1 MRYPVLSSAI
11 IFFQLESPLHEF
23 ICLATACTIC
33 KPNDS
38 CVSANALCRE
48 VDIYNNIDIEG
59 TRLGS
64 ETSHTR
70 TDLTA

>member
-1 MRYPVLSSAI
+1 MYYASQMTRAFSA
-11 IFFQLESPLHEF
+11 
-23 ICLATACTIC
+23 
-33 KPNDS
+33 K
-38 CVSANALCRE
+38 ALCRE

-64 ETSHTR
+64 EISHTR